1 MVMRTARNR
10 DPNIAQDHAIRR
22 RWSEG
27 RAHACV
33 TKARG
38 DAARGMVPQGPED
51 VAGKSGRVEDQHQ
64 VKQDRLCI
72 KKKADLH
79 SGKCVAPCCEDLQGI
94 VPLQCSE

>member
-38 DAARGMVPQGPED
+38 DAARGMVPQGPENI
-51 VAGKSGRVEDQHQ
+51 AGVSRRDEDQHQ
-64 VKQDRLCI
+64 VKQRLS
-72 KKKADLH
+72 LY
-79 SGKCVAPCCEDLQGI
+79 
-94 VPLQCSE
+94 

>member
-1 MVMRTARNR
+1 METRRCDQSDASHIVRGTWAMVMRTARDR

-38 DAARGMVPQGPED
+38 DAARSMVPQGPEY
-51 VAGKSGRVEDQHQ
+51 VAGKGRRVADQHQ
-64 VKQDRLCI
+64 VKQRLN
-72 KKKADLH
+72 LH
-79 SGKCVAPCCEDLQGI
+79 
-94 VPLQCSE
+94 